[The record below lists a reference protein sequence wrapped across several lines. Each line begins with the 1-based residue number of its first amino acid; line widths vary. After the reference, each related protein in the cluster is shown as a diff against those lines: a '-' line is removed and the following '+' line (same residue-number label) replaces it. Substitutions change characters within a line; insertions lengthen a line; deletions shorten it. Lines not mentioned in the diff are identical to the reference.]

1 VREVAGKR
9 TWLVVM
15 AAMLAVASADSATRS
30 LDALVDAVIRKGPDN
45 QLPAHLSVILG
56 VSALEQKTP
65 VKQAVMRDGY
75 TVRTFNVCTANHSDL
90 VMLTYNEQNHS
101 SKAYLVSP
109 AGVLRKAVY
118 YQAGDPA
125 NERSLAD
132 ARSDFLIEFKFWTNL
147 NAGGAATTG
156 RR

>member
-1 VREVAGKR
+1 VREAAGKR
-9 TWLVVM
+9 VWLVVM
-15 AAMLAVASADSATRS
+15 AAVLAVASAQSATRS

-75 TVRTFNVCTANHSDL
+75 MVRTFNVCTANHSDL
-90 VMLTYNEQNHS
+90 VMMTYNEQNHS

-109 AGVLRKAVY
+109 AGVLRKAVD

-132 ARSDFLIEFKFWTNL
+132 AHSDFLIELKFWTNL
-147 NAGGAATTG
+147 AARSAVSTG

>member
-1 VREVAGKR
+1 
-9 TWLVVM
+9 M
-15 AAMLAVASADSATRS
+15 AAMLVVASAKSATRS
-30 LDALVDAVIRKGPDN
+30 LDALVDAVIRNGPDN
-45 QLPAHLSVILG
+45 ELPAHLSVILG
-56 VSALEQKTP
+56 LSAHERKTP

-75 TVRTFNVCTANHSDL
+75 TVRTFNVCTANHGDL
-90 VMLTYNEQNHS
+90 VMLTHNEQNHS
-101 SKAYLVSP
+101 SKAYLVSR

-132 ARSDFLIEFKFWTNL
+132 ARSDFLIEFKFWMTL
-147 NAGGAATTG
+147 GAGSAASTG

>member
-1 VREVAGKR
+1 MHEVAGKR
-9 TWLVVM
+9 AWLVVM
-15 AAMLAVASADSATRS
+15 AAMLAAASAHSATRS
-30 LDALVDAVIRKGPDN
+30 LDALVDAVIRNGPDN

-75 TVRTFNVCTANHSDL
+75 TVRTFNVCTANRRDL
-90 VMLTYNEQNHS
+90 VMVTYNEQS
-101 SKAYLVSP
+101 RSTKAYLVSP

-132 ARSDFLIEFKFWTNL
+132 ARPGFLSEYKFWTNL
-147 NAGGAATTG
+147 RSMVPVAP
-156 RR
+156 

>member
-1 VREVAGKR
+1 VREAAGKR
-9 TWLVVM
+9 TWLAVM
-15 AAMLAVASADSATRS
+15 AAMLVVASAQSATRS

-56 VSALEQKTP
+56 VSAPEQRTP
-65 VKQAVMRDGY
+65 VKQAVVRDGY
-75 TVRTFNVCTANHSDL
+75 TVRTFNVCTANHNDL
-90 VMLTYNEQNHS
+90 VMMTYNEQSHS
-101 SKAYLVSP
+101 AKAYLVSP

-125 NERSLAD
+125 NERSLAN
-132 ARSDFLIEFKFWTNL
+132 ARPDFLIEYEFWTNL
-147 NAGGAATTG
+147 SAGGAASTG

>member
-1 VREVAGKR
+1 VRKAAGKR
-9 TWLVVM
+9 VWLVAM
-15 AAMLAVASADSATRS
+15 AAMLVVESAQCATRS

-45 QLPAHLSVILG
+45 QMPAHLSVILG
-56 VSALEQKTP
+56 VSALEQTTP
-65 VKQAVMRDGY
+65 VKQAVMRDGH

-90 VMLTYNEQNHS
+90 VMMTYNEQNHS

-109 AGVLRKAVY
+109 AGLLRKAVY

-132 ARSDFLIEFKFWTNL
+132 ARPDFLIELRFWMNL
-147 NAGGAATTG
+147 SAGSAISTG

>member
-1 VREVAGKR
+1 MA
-9 TWLVVM
+9 VM
-15 AAMLAVASADSATRS
+15 AAVVSAQSATRS
-30 LDALVDAVIRKGPDN
+30 LEGLVDAVIRNGPGN

-75 TVRTFNVCTANHSDL
+75 TVHTFNVCTANHRDL

-109 AGVLRKAVY
+109 AGALRKAGY

-125 NERSLAD
+125 NERSPAD
-132 ARSDFLIEFKFWTNL
+132 AHSDFLIELKFWTNL
-147 NAGGAATTG
+147 SASGAAATG
-156 RR
+156 AR